1 MTAVLDYPARKVF
14 VRDICKSIR
23 LRNPEIDG
31 NEGIGKKHK
40 EWKVECNGVE
50 FMVTVVW
57 IQGLVTE
64 VNKEEGFLI
73 LDDSTGKVKVLGY
86 NKIPYISPSVDI
98 GKYVMV
104 VASMVRS
111 GELPMVNAIKLQ
123 DLSRVR
129 NAEQSW
135 SLEVMDQIL
144 HLSSIH

>member
-23 LRNPEIDG
+23 LRNPE
-31 NEGIGKKHK
+31 NEENERARKKHK

-50 FMVTVVW
+50 FLVTVVW

-86 NKIPYISPSVDI
+86 NNIPFISPSLDI
-98 GKYVMV
+98 GKYVMI

-111 GELPMVNAIKLQ
+111 GDLPIVNAIKLQ
-123 DLSRVR
+123 DLSHVR
-129 NAEQSW
+129 NTEQSW